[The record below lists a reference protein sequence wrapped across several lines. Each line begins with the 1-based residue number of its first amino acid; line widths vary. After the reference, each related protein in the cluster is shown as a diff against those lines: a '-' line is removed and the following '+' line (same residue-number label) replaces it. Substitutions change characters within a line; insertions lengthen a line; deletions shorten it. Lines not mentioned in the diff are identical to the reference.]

1 MSIIVFDTE
10 TTGLLAVSAADI
22 QHQPYLIELVAL
34 KLSQN
39 PEGGF
44 DLVDKLHVRCK
55 PSIRIPDDA
64 IKVHR
69 ITNEMVAECGPFS
82 SVYLD
87 IAEFF
92 VGCNVIVGH
101 NALYDKMVLYYEL
114 LRIGKQL
121 SFPWSIRTIDTAE
134 ISGQYYGHRKNLQ
147 DLYIELFGTGF
158 SEAHSANADCVST
171 MECFVEMRKREMI

>member
-10 TTGLLAVSAADI
+10 TSGLLAVSAADI

-34 KLSQN
+34 KLN
-39 PEGGF
+39 N
-44 DLVDKLHVRCK
+44 DLVLVDKLHVRCK
-55 PSIRIPDDA
+55 PPIKIPDDA

-69 ITNEMVAECGPFS
+69 ITNEMIAECGPFS

-101 NALYDKMVLYYEL
+101 NALYDKMVLWYEL
-114 LRIGKQL
+114 VRLGKQM

-134 ISGQYYGHRKNLQ
+134 VSGQYYGHRKSLQ

-158 SEAHSANADCVST
+158 SDAHSADVDCART
-171 MECFVEMRKREMI
+171 MQCFVEMKKREMI